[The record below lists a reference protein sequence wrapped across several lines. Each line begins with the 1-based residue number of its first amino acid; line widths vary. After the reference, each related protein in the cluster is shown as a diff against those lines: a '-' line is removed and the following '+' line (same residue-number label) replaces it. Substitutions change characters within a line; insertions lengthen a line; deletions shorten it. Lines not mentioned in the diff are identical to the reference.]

1 MIIATILILIN
12 KCVVIQYYVFIEI
25 ILFSK
30 NCVFFTVLLYFII
43 KVICIKCNTEAKNY
57 DFK

>member
-43 KVICIKCNTEAKNY
+43 KVICIKCNAEAKNY
-57 DFK
+57 DFE